1 LTSRGVFCT
10 EFCEVD
16 FYATVSD
23 CVVVRSVFYFV
34 GNATVVDEP
43 LDIAKV
49 VSVTVGT
56 CDSATKLVSVRQK

>member
-1 LTSRGVFCT
+1 M
-10 EFCEVD
+10 
-16 FYATVSD
+16 
-23 CVVVRSVFYFV
+23 RSVFYFV